1 MILAVNRHLRAC
13 LKSAMSPL
21 LVRGQG
27 MATETSQSSDFVRG
41 STPTA
46 STIGDELLITGN
58 VTSNGNIRL
67 DGQVQGDIQCASLV
81 LGENSQLEGS
91 AIAEEVVVG
100 GRLIGSVR
108 ALRVR
113 LQSKS
118 HVEGD
123 LLYQSL
129 AIEQGAYFDGKSR
142 CSDDP
147 LSPQHTLTLHPAQAN
162 DEWAIALA
170 PSAPE
175 SG

>member
-1 MILAVNRHLRAC
+1 M
-13 LKSAMSPL
+13 
-21 LVRGQG
+21 
-27 MATETSQSSDFVRG
+27 
-41 STPTA
+41 
-46 STIGDELLITGN
+46 ITGN
-58 VTSNGNIRL
+58 VTSKGEIHL
-67 DGQVQGDIQCASLV
+67 DGQVQGDIRCVSLV

-91 AIAEEVVVG
+91 AIAEDVVIR

-129 AIEQGAYFDGKSR
+129 TIELGAYFEGRSR
-142 CSDDP
+142 RSDDP
-147 LSPQHTLTLHPAQAN
+147 LSHQDALGRRAAAQLQLVSERPEQRS
-162 DEWAIALA
+162 DKPPIAFAQSL
-170 PSAPE
+170 PE